1 MMMNSNK
8 KEDNKKYVQMSP
20 DTVSMLAESVGISGI
35 SGGVSRALA
44 EDVSYRCRELAS
56 VSTDDIFFIL
66 VNKFLTFPS
75 TDLRTIDAA

>member
-1 MMMNSNK
+1 MMNSNK

-56 VSTDDIFFIL
+56 VSRWYFFIL